1 MQFSSY
7 QIINHS
13 VVTDYK
19 CRYICNHCPGAVA
32 TLPIS
37 SQQQG
42 PSFESSGLLGP
53 SYVGFVVANI
63 VSFCAAVSN
72 DDDAVSNLFVLVPV
86 EYIMFYV
93 LFINFPNVLSIPAA

>member
-13 VVTDYK
+13 VMTDYK

-42 PSFESSGLLGP
+42 PSFESSGLLGT

-63 VSFCAAVSN
+63 VSFCA
-72 DDDAVSNLFVLVPV
+72 AVSNLFVLVPV

>member
-1 MQFSSY
+1 MITNVGTFV
-7 QIINHS
+7 I
-13 VVTDYK
+13 T
-19 CRYICNHCPGAVA
+19 VA

-53 SYVGFVVANI
+53 SYVGFVVANS
-63 VSFCAAVSN
+63 VSFCA
-72 DDDAVSNLFVLVPV
+72 AVSNLFVLVPV